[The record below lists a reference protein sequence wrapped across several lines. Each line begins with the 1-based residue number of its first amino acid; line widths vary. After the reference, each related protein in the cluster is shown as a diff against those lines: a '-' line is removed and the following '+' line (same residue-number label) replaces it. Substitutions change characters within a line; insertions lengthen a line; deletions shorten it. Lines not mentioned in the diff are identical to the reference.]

1 MNPEQVALIQDS
13 FEKVQILGEAVADMF
28 YGRLF
33 EIAPEVRP
41 LFPQDIKPQGR
52 KLLTMLATVVNSLD
66 NLASIVPAVQ
76 DLGRRHAGYQ
86 AQPEHYDAVGQ
97 ALLWT
102 LSRGLGDDFTPDV
115 EEAWTEAYTILST
128 TMIEAAENR
137 SAA

>member
-1 MNPEQVALIQDS
+1 MNQEQIALIQDS
-13 FEKVQILGEAVADMF
+13 FEKVRGLGEAVADIF

-33 EIAPEVRP
+33 ELAPEVRS

-66 NLASIVPAVQ
+66 DLESIVPAVE
-76 DLGRRHAGYQ
+76 DLGRRHVGYD
-86 AQPEHYDAVGQ
+86 AKPEHYDVVGQ

-102 LSRGLGDDFTPDV
+102 LGQGLGDDFTPDV
-115 EEAWTEAYTILST
+115 EAAWTEAYTILSS
-128 TMIEAAENR
+128 TMVNAAENR